1 MLTKAFIPYG
11 GYYSTPFARW
21 QGTLSNEHS
30 LILGA
35 NTAKRWFCAKKIDP
49 KDIDYLILGA
59 TIGQKQWFYGAPW
72 TAALMG
78 NPDISG
84 MTISQACTTSATC
97 IWQAAVNV
105 ENGVYN
111 NVFTLMTDRTSN
123 GAHTVWP
130 NPKGPGGQVESEN
143 WMMDNFNKDPWAG
156 DAMIVTAE
164 RVAKELGLSKEAL
177 DEDALARY
185 SQYKDSLKNDREF
198 QKRYMFS
205 VEANISKKKKIVLE
219 EDEGI
224 FLHTEESIK
233 QLKPALNGGII
244 TAASQTHPADGN
256 CGLIVTT
263 KENAKD
269 LSNNSDICIQIISY
283 GYHRAKAGYM
293 PMGPPPA
300 AKKALENA
308 NINVK
313 DVKAIKTHNP
323 FATNDLYMAKEMSI
337 DIKSFNNYGSSL
349 IYGHPQGPTAG
360 RAIIEGIEE
369 VVLLGGG
376 YFLFAGCAAGDCGV
390 GLVLKIS

>member
-35 NTAKRWFCAKKIDP
+35 NTAKRWFSAKKIDP

-97 IWQAAVNV
+97 VWQAAVNV

-111 NVFTLMTDRTSN
+111 NVFTLMADRTSN

-177 DEDALARY
+177 DEDAWVRY
-185 SQYKDSLKNDREF
+185 SQYKDALENDREF
-198 QKRYMFS
+198 QKRYMFP

-244 TAASQTHPADGN
+244 TSASQTHPADGN

-263 KENAKD
+263 KDNAKD
-269 LSNNSDICIQIISY
+269 LSTNADICIQIISY

-308 NINVK
+308 NISVK
-313 DVKAIKTHNP
+313 DLKAIKTHNP
-323 FATNDLYMAKEMSI
+323 FATNDLFMAKEMSI
-337 DIKSFNNYGSSL
+337 DVRQFNNYGSSL
-349 IYGHPQGPTAG
+349 VYGHPQGPTAG